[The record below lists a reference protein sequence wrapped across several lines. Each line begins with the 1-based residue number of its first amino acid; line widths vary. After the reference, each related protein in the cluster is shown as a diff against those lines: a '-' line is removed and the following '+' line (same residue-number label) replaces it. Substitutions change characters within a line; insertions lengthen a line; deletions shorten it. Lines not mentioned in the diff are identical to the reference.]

1 MFQAHL
7 ILFPNIKK
15 ESMAK
20 DPAFLFYPGDWLSGT
35 MGMSYEEKGAYLELL
50 IFQFNNGKFTK
61 LQAKQVLSIC
71 STSVF
76 ENVVQKF
83 STDGTYFWKQRLS
96 DEVDRRKKFS
106 DSRRNNA
113 LGGKK
118 ANKKKKK
125 TGEAYAKHMETE
137 AITETKT
144 KAETE
149 TEIIYPFNSEKFSAI
164 WKEWKLYKK
173 SEHRFRFKSEKTEQ
187 RALKEL
193 SLIAGDEQTA
203 IRIIERSIANGW
215 KGLFKLDKNGKQTND
230 DAKAAQRI
238 ADYLN
243 G

>member
-1 MFQAHL
+1 MG
-7 ILFPNIKK
+7 
-15 ESMAK
+15 K
-20 DPAFLFYPGDWLSGT
+20 DPAFLFYPGDWLGGT
-35 MGMSYEEKGAYLELL
+35 MGMTMEEKGAYLELL

-71 STSVF
+71 STSVI
-76 ENVVQKF
+76 ENVIQKF
-83 STDGTYFWKQRLS
+83 STDGNLFWKQRLS
-96 DEVDRRKKFS
+96 DEVERRKKFS

-113 LGGKK
+113 LGRKK

-125 TGEAYAKHMETE
+125 TSKAYAEHMETE
-137 AITETKT
+137 AIAETEIIN

-149 TEIIYPFNSEKFSAI
+149 IIMPFNSEKFSLI
-164 WKEWKLYKK
+164 WQEWKAYKK